1 MRFEL
6 KPKSNYASKMS
17 NHVLDYY
24 NQLFVRSYIMDKIGK
39 FGDFES
45 FDDSL
50 KFYKELGLL
59 TDKDIEE
66 IKNPPQDR
74 QGYIVEWGNG
84 EYVDYEFKDNDEALD
99 FWKKH
104 LHDYMPLLKMWNY
117 YTKEELEKP
126 KE

>member
-1 MRFEL
+1 M
-6 KPKSNYASKMS
+6 
-17 NHVLDYY
+17 LDYY

-66 IKNPPQDR
+66 IKDPVKKPCYLVQ
-74 QGYIVEWGNG
+74 WGNG
-84 EYVDYEFKDNDEALD
+84 EYVTYDFKDDNEALD

-104 LHDYMPLLKMWNY
+104 LHDRMPLLKMWNY
-117 YTKEELEKP
+117 YTREELEKP